1 MHFYHVLIHMQEHVR
16 ILTPTKELEELFKNF
31 FGLPDDRLQHLFKLS
46 ELLEELLI
54 LWSL

>member
-1 MHFYHVLIHMQEHVR
+1 MQEHVR
-16 ILTPTKELEELFKNF
+16 ILTPTQELEELFKNL
-31 FGLPDDRLQHLFKLS
+31 FGLLDDRLQYLFKLS